1 MTSGMKIRM
10 QMCVWTNNIKI
21 YENSRLIYGNS
32 RLKRTSNNQ
41 ALTRLFYRSRRPDI
55 TESNAE
61 KRLVLPCDSVIVY
74 VRLRSDPLPLQ

>member
-41 ALTRLFYRSRRPDI
+41 ALTRLFYRSRVEGKGLKAD
-55 TESNAE
+55 
-61 KRLVLPCDSVIVY
+61 KRTVPNPIGD
-74 VRLRSDPLPLQ
+74 